1 MLLAPAGVNV
11 YNGPTWPGDPGPY
24 FWRPFMF
31 SIMLFI
37 FLCFFGILA
46 VLVYMLR
53 CQEKLVRQLRE
64 EHDQL
69 RVMLRTMEARLDFP
83 DGRQPS
89 AADVNVADVSVNDA
103 SEQQDYAAPAFS
115 TETALD
121 MDSNPHE
128 TARHQTRA
136 ARLTARAADPVAT
149 ADNDPLLHLSFDPPA
164 GKGHTPHTAG
174 ASVVDPALDLHFDPM
189 DGAQGAARR

>member
-64 EHDQL
+64 DHAQL
-69 RVMLRTMEARLDFP
+69 RVMLRALESRLDFP
-83 DGRQPS
+83 DGSQS
-89 AADVNVADVSVNDA
+89 AVADASLADVSFNDA
-103 SEQQDYAAPAFS
+103 PEQQDHAAPAFS

-128 TARHQTRA
+128 TARQQTRA
-136 ARLTARAADPVAT
+136 ARLTARVAEPVA
-149 ADNDPLLHLSFDPPA
+149 AAGNDPLLHLSFDPPA
-164 GKGHTPHTAG
+164 GKGQAPRTAG
-174 ASVVDPALDLHFDPM
+174 APAVDPALDLHF
-189 DGAQGAARR
+189 

>member
-1 MLLAPAGVNV
+1 
-11 YNGPTWPGDPGPY
+11 
-24 FWRPFMF
+24 MF

-64 EHDQL
+64 DHAQL
-69 RVMLRTMEARLDFP
+69 RVMLRAMESRLDYP
-83 DGRQPS
+83 GGSQPS
-89 AADVNVADVSVNDA
+89 AADVSAADVSVND
-103 SEQQDYAAPAFS
+103 SLEQQDYAAPAFS

-128 TARHQTRA
+128 NARHQTRA
-136 ARLTARAADPVAT
+136 ARLTARVDEPVAS
-149 ADNDPLLHLSFDPPA
+149 AGNDPLLHLSFDPPA
-164 GKGHTPHTAG
+164 GKSQGPRPAG
-174 ASVVDPALDLHFDPM
+174 APAIDPALDLHFDPM
-189 DGAQGAARR
+189 DAAQAQRQG

>member
-64 EHDQL
+64 DHAQL
-69 RVMLRTMEARLDFP
+69 RVMLRALESRLDYL
-83 DGRQPS
+83 DGSQPP
-89 AADVNVADVSVNDA
+89 AADLSVADAGVNDA
-103 SEQQDYAAPAFS
+103 TEQQDYAVPAFS

-121 MDSNPHE
+121 MDSNPYE

-136 ARLTARAADPVAT
+136 ARLTARVAEPVADT
-149 ADNDPLLHLSFDPPA
+149 GNDPLLHLSFDPPA
-164 GKGHTPHTAG
+164 GKGQTPRTAG
-174 ASVVDPALDLHFDPM
+174 APAVDPALDLHFDPM
-189 DGAQGAARR
+189 DGAQSAARH